1 MYPNK
6 QAMNEMQYKW
16 ELFFKLYSID
26 YDAKEIAYKVN
37 QIAQILKFGPLRP
50 SEEAEAIAS
59 IDEVHEEVVEPDKD
73 TVSPQEFE
81 DALQTVMK
89 VVDKNKKVYESWRSA
104 FESFM
109 IHELRLYKKPVDA
122 DLEYI
127 SKAAKRII
135 DELIKDNTY

>member
-1 MYPNK
+1 MYLNK
-6 QAMNEMQYKW
+6 QPMNEMQYKW
-16 ELFFKLYSID
+16 ELLLKLYFTD
-26 YDAKEIAYKVN
+26 CDAKEIAYKVN
-37 QIAQILKFGPLRP
+37 QIAQILKFNALRP

-59 IDEVHEEVVEPDKD
+59 IDEAYEEVLKPDKD

-81 DALQTVMK
+81 DALETVMK
-89 VVDKNKKVYESWRSA
+89 VVDKNKKVYESWRAA

-109 IHELRLYKKPVDA
+109 TDELRSYKEPADA